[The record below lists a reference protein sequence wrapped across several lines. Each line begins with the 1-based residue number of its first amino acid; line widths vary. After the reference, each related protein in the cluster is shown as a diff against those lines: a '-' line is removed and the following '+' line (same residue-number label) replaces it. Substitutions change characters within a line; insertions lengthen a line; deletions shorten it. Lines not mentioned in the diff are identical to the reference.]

1 MNFIPRWLMFNTVA
15 MFAGYLMYTPI
26 AHGVTGGHGLD
37 LTAAQLIAHSFALA
51 VVAIFV
57 TSAQRHVLAPFVT
70 LSWKRVQAA
79 AIAFNIAFWVG
90 YYQPVRIGP
99 DTDMILGFLV
109 LGSIGWLGAL
119 PIKRHRVAAA
129 IAVISFPVGGVVGQ
143 VLLLI
148 SMALFDFT
156 LDPRTNMVHHTLL
169 WMTTG
174 VAAGLL
180 GGWASGV
187 ALSKMVP
194 AQLGPCSGKPT
205 QQQLTTKAAVP
216 PG

>member
-1 MNFIPRWLMFNTVA
+1 MNFTPRWLMFNTVA

-26 AHGVTGGHGLD
+26 AHGVTGGHGRD
-37 LTAAQLIAHSFALA
+37 LTAAQLVAHSLALA
-51 VVAIFV
+51 VVAILV

-70 LSWKRVQAA
+70 MSWKRVAAA

-90 YYQPVRIGP
+90 YYQPIRIGP

-129 IAVISFPVGGVVGQ
+129 IAVISFPVAGVIGQ

-148 SMALFDFT
+148 SMALFEFT
-156 LDPRTNMVHHTLL
+156 LEPRTNMVHHTLL

-180 GGWASGV
+180 GGWAGGV

-194 AQLGPCSGKPT
+194 TQSGPSSEAT
-205 QQQLTTKAAVP
+205 QQQVTTKAAVP